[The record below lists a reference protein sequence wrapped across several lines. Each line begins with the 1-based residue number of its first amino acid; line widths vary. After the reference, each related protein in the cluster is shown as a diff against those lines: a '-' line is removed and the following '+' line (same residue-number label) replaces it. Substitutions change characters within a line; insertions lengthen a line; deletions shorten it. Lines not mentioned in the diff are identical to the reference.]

1 MKIWQRMV
9 KRWSLLV
16 FRERYTEIT
25 PKIRVLR
32 VLEEAAE
39 LAQAE
44 GVTEEEFDHIKRQ
57 VFGKPPG
64 EWNKE
69 LGAVLICLAGYAS
82 TRNADL
88 EWEFWNEFER
98 IMDPGI
104 MEKVRKRN
112 LEGDKIGFV
121 KKLLA
126 ENDWIP
132 IDQFKDE
139 VDGFVTD
146 VLVNNEIIEGHYEC
160 GRTWGWADAKGNW
173 IYPTHFRFKASSIT
187 GMETLAS
194 SIDKASKAS
203 D

>member
-16 FRERYTEIT
+16 FRERYTDIT

-44 GVTEEEFDHIKRQ
+44 GVSEEEFDHIKRQ
-57 VFGKPPG
+57 VFSKPPG
-64 EWNKE
+64 EYHAE

-82 TRNADL
+82 TINADL

-121 KKLLA
+121 KKPLVG
-126 ENDWIP
+126 EDWIP
-132 IDQFKDE
+132 IDQFKNE
-139 VDGFVTD
+139 VDGFTAE

-160 GRTWGWADAKGNW
+160 GRTWGWADSGGNW

-187 GMETLAS
+187 GMEILAS
-194 SIDKASKAS
+194 SIDKASKTS